1 MSKHPQVLEFLNLLK
16 DLLQKGNFTKLSL
29 SKVLKAKND
38 LNNIYIVPVEVKSE
52 QKLSFTYRYKTK
64 DQVKN
69 YSIEEALDLLKELL
83 GESFLQALLIRYRF
97 RTSITDK

>member
-1 MSKHPQVLEFLNLLK
+1 MSKHPQILEFLNLLK

-29 SKVLKAKND
+29 SKVLKTKND

-69 YSIEEALDLLKELL
+69 YSIEEALDLIKELL
-83 GESFLQALLIRYRF
+83 GESFLQAQ
-97 RTSITDK
+97 